1 MVKNIL
7 LLSLL
12 SAIIVLF
19 YLGIQKKSFQ
29 IRKTLQQQHQTNAPL
44 NQKDKLNQNVM
55 IYVKNLIQIARQVNV
70 MKYVM
75 IVTILIAYGL
85 QIH

>member
-19 YLGIQKKSFQ
+19 YLGLQKRNFQ
-29 IRKTLQQQHQTNAPL
+29 IRKTLQQQHQINVHL

-55 IYVKNLIQIARQVNV
+55 IYVKNQIQIVRKVNV
-70 MKYVM
+70 IKFVM
-75 IVTILIAYGL
+75 IVMIQNVYGL